1 MLVDA
6 LNLAQATG
14 PVSPLDLASGSG
26 VWGIALAQASSHVAV
41 HAVDWPDVLP
51 VTRRVADRF
60 GVGERFM
67 MAESARNRARRII
80 AGDRRIGGTQPNY
93 ARCSRGASLRRAGT
107 CQGKFIIAAT
117 NSPCHSS

>member
-6 LNLAQATG
+6 SNLAQATG

-26 VWGIALAQASSHVAV
+26 VWGIALAQASSHVTV

-51 VTRRVADRF
+51 VMRRVADRF

-67 MAESARNRARRII
+67 MVESARNRAPRII
-80 AGDRRIGGTQPNY
+80 AGDRRMGGTQPNY
-93 ARCSRGASLRRAGT
+93 ARCSSAE
-107 CQGKFIIAAT
+107 
-117 NSPCHSS
+117 